1 MEITFEPKL
10 CVGRKEFKINHK
22 GHILALFCLLN
33 IERKL
38 EMNWIKIKKNSWLF
52 SPLDDTFDLG
62 AWGPLVLGSV

>member
-38 EMNWIKIKKNSWLF
+38 EMN
-52 SPLDDTFDLG
+52 
-62 AWGPLVLGSV
+62 